1 MCSNR
6 GMRRLLLLA
15 SAVALGVLVPAGA
28 AFAHTGFAPDE
39 VGPGLQI
46 SLTLT
51 AADERDGAAIVE
63 VELVFP
69 EGVAVP
75 FVEAPPVPGW
85 TPEATDRGVVW
96 RAATP
101 VDGNVQLPVVI
112 GPVPDTPG
120 RLQFRALQTY
130 DNGDVDRWIEDF
142 PAGGAEPEMPG
153 PVLDVVEGGPGSPP
167 PPTSAT
173 SATTAAATST
183 TAGSTTSSGA
193 ETTGAAD
200 ASAAEEDGDEGTNLG
215 PVFAVVGAAA
225 VIAGLGAYFT
235 RRARR
240 D

>member
-6 GMRRLLLLA
+6 GMRRQLLFVFTVSLLA
-15 SAVALGVLVPAGA
+15 LVPAGA
-28 AFAHTGFAPDE
+28 AFAHAGFTPDE

-69 EGVAVP
+69 EDVTVP
-75 FVEAPPVPGW
+75 LVEAPPVAGW
-85 TPEATDRGVVW
+85 TAAATDRGVSW
-96 RAATP
+96 RASTP
-101 VDGNVQLPVVI
+101 VDGDVRLPVVI

-120 RLQFRALQTY
+120 RLQFRVLQTY
-130 DNGDVDRWIEDF
+130 DDGDVDRWIEDW
-142 PAGGAEPEMPG
+142 PAGGPEPEMPG

-173 SATTAAATST
+173 TATTAAATST

-193 ETTGAAD
+193 PTTVAGEAAAAAD
-200 ASAAEEDGDEGTNLG
+200 DDEGADLG
-215 PVFAVVGAAA
+215 PVFAVVGAAV